1 MAKALDVIGISRR
14 DLVRESILNQYR
26 NINDFCTA
34 TGEDYGAIY
43 RYLNKDV
50 RIGDKVIAR
59 LEKILNKP
67 AGYFDKQL
75 PKATTVDIPII
86 PNTVDKSMSL
96 PEILS
101 TSQKSAMLE
110 QRTIEEFNWKAESLF
125 IVIAKD
131 NSMHPII
138 KDKAEVIVDNSQ
150 NQIEN
155 NKIYVIKINS
165 EVYIRKLMKSPITG
179 IISLIPENKQ
189 DFPTD
194 EISPTDDFMVLGKV
208 VYLKVALE

>member
-1 MAKALDVIGISRR
+1 MAKSLDVIGISRR
-14 DLVRESILNQYR
+14 DLVRQLILNDYK
-26 NINDFCTA
+26 NINNFCTE

-50 RIGDKVIAR
+50 RIGDKVIKR
-59 LEKILNKP
+59 LEKLFNKP
-67 AGYFDKQL
+67 TGYFDQQL

-86 PNTVDKSMSL
+86 SNIVNKDMSL
-96 PEILS
+96 SEILS
-101 TSQKSAMLE
+101 ASQKSAMLE
-110 QRTIEEFNWKAESLF
+110 QRTLEEFNWKKESLF

-138 KDKAEVIVDNSQ
+138 RDKAEVIVDNSQ

-165 EVYIRKLMKSPITG
+165 EIYIRKLIKSPITG

-194 EISPTDDFMVLGKV
+194 EINPTDDFTVLGKV